1 MAKSAMENREQAV
14 NLDPKANFE
23 NEISEIFTSLRT
35 IDTLLVSA
43 STIITTANV
52 TLVGF
57 AINAESS
64 ALMIVGSILPLLLLT
79 LLMFYAKI
87 VSALFFAALKIER
100 KIHGQDPLFFSAVIA
115 IMSPKIRR
123 ILDEIL
129 CIEDGE
135 SQLSRLHLVFGRI
148 FSFNLASILPTGLVI
163 CLSALFFGQLIGAM
177 ALWILGDWQ
186 LLPSS

>member
-1 MAKSAMENREQAV
+1 MP
-14 NLDPKANFE
+14 LDPNTNFE

-57 AINAESS
+57 AINAKSS
-64 ALMIVGSILPLLLLT
+64 ILMIVGSVFPLLLLT

-100 KIHGQDPLFFSAVIA
+100 KIHGKEPLFFFCCYCNNE
-115 IMSPKIRR
+115 P
-123 ILDEIL
+123 
-129 CIEDGE
+129 ED
-135 SQLSRLHLVFGRI
+135 SKHI
-148 FSFNLASILPTGLVI
+148 
-163 CLSALFFGQLIGAM
+163 
-177 ALWILGDWQ
+177 
-186 LLPSS
+186 